1 MNASRINTALRR
13 VAVLHNHTHSTA
25 LRPQIDVATEL
36 PNTYSL
42 EMHVDHDAGTVHFN
56 TKMMSLYERL
66 SIFVKQKQ
74 EMRNVYP
81 DYFFTEKHS

>member
-13 VAVLHNHTHSTA
+13 IAVLNNHTHSTA
-25 LRPQIDVATEL
+25 LRPQRDTATEL
-36 PNTYSL
+36 PNTYSM